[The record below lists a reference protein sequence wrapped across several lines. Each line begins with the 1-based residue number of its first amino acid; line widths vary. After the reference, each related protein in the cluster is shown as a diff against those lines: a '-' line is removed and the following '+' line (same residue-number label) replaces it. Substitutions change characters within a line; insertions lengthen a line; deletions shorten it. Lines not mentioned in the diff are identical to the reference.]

1 MCHNIAVDL
10 AHPGS
15 PRLIYDEGEKMV
27 TGWFKSTTFYILFA
41 SVLVALFPLTRPG
54 DYLLSFLFL
63 VFMYASLAVGWN
75 IIGGFAGYLSFGHAA
90 FFGLGGYITGLA
102 LFYADWSPFVT
113 ALPAAALVGLFAAL
127 VGYPVLRLR
136 GPYFALVTMTLTM
149 MLRIFFTNVEW
160 TQGSQGVFLP
170 FPPFDRQTG
179 QVVFYLVMLAILVVT
194 LLIARWVQHSKLG
207 IGLVMIRD
215 DEDAAQTLGVNATAL
230 KLIAFSLSAGLAGLV
245 GGIFVYYRTYVQPST
260 VFDVFLSVSVV
271 LMALLG
277 GRHSWAGPLIG
288 AIILSVVGEIL
299 TLSFNAEIARVAFGV
314 LLIVV
319 IMLAPNGLLGLA
331 HLPAVASG
339 MERMQRRWRPEP
351 QMKADEG

>member
-1 MCHNIAVDL
+1 
-10 AHPGS
+10 
-15 PRLIYDEGEKMV
+15 
-27 TGWFKSTTFYILFA
+27 
-41 SVLVALFPLTRPG
+41 
-54 DYLLSFLFL
+54 
-63 VFMYASLAVGWN
+63 
-75 IIGGFAGYLSFGHAA
+75 
-90 FFGLGGYITGLA
+90 
-102 LFYADWSPFVT
+102 
-113 ALPAAALVGLFAAL
+113 
-127 VGYPVLRLR
+127 
-136 GPYFALVTMTLTM
+136 
-149 MLRIFFTNVEW
+149 
-160 TQGSQGVFLP
+160 
-170 FPPFDRQTG
+170 
-179 QVVFYLVMLAILVVT
+179 